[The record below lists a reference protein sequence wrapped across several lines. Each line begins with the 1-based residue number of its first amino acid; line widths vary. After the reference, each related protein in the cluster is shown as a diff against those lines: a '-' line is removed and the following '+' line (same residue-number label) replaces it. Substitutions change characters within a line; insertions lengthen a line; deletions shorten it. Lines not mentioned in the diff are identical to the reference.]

1 MNIVLLEDLG
11 VSSSRMDDIARHY
24 EAMGHSFKAYARSGE
39 IETLKAEVR
48 DADAII
54 VASMPLPAEVVRSAP
69 RLKYIDVAFTGVD
82 HIPLDV
88 CSQKDISVS
97 NASGYSNDAV
107 AELVLAFAIELLRKL
122 PALEERAKKGE
133 SRSGLRGSLLKG
145 KTVGIV
151 GCGAIG
157 RQAARLFQA
166 FGARVLGFNRS
177 RVNDPA
183 IDEQTSLNELLRRSD
198 IVSLHVPLTDQ
209 TRSMIGAMQL
219 KQMKPTAIVINAARG
234 PVVDSY
240 ALAQALND
248 GTIAGAAIDVFD
260 QEPPLDPENEPLLSA
275 KNTILTPHIGF
286 DSEESMELRADIVC
300 SNLDGWLQGEIRNQI
315 V

>member
-11 VSSSRMDDIARHY
+11 VSSSRMDEIARHY

-39 IETLKAEVR
+39 IETLKSEVR

-54 VASMPLPAEVVRSAP
+54 VASMPLPAEVIRSAP

-157 RQAARLFQA
+157 RQTARLFQA

-183 IDEQTSLNELLRRSD
+183 IDEQTSLDELLRRSD

-286 DSEESMELRADIVC
+286 DSEESMELRAEIVC
-300 SNLDGWLQGEIRNQI
+300 SNLDGWLQDEIRNRI